1 MNWHDFFLSWRII
14 FKWIIYVVI
23 FVNLMFRKIFINN
36 MLAFVFQRKW
46 FLHWISH
53 ITFSRKFKLV
63 FGLNNHDNNMIW
75 TEGLLFCFLFT
86 RKSIVFK
93 VIISKPHNERAS
105 NESSLP
111 RATDISI
118 LDWTNWRSACIQVR
132 NAVERVCKSKERTYN
147 RPHVALNMKLPQ
159 KLLLL

>member
-1 MNWHDFFLSWRII
+1 
-14 FKWIIYVVI
+14 
-23 FVNLMFRKIFINN
+23 MFRKIFINN
-36 MLAFVFQRKW
+36 MLAFVFERKW
-46 FLHWISH
+46 FLHRISH

-75 TEGLLFCFLFT
+75 TEGLLFCCFFA

-93 VIISKPHNERAS
+93 VIIWKPHNEKAS

-111 RATDISI
+111 WATDISI

-132 NAVERVCKSKERTYN
+132 NAVKRVCKWKERTYN